1 MIKIKHF
8 LEFRVSGH
16 SDSRRGRRVYVST
29 NPRNV
34 PPTSESTGSSRTDFR
49 RRSSHSVFRNDFRN
63 DSIAL
68 QRRIGKRGFS
78 VRASV
83 VRRRD
88 QKRKWRTRTSAAV
101 RSERASPSGPSLN
114 FSMMLI
120 KSKRMT
126 VIEKK
131 KRGRFPAKNVLIIV
145 FNIRSFAEIKSF
157 HTQ

>member
-8 LEFRVSGH
+8 FEFRVSGH
-16 SDSRRGRRVYVST
+16 SDSRRGRRIYVST

-34 PPTSESTGSSRTDFR
+34 PPTSESTGSSWTDFR
-49 RRSSHSVFRNDFRN
+49 RGSSHSVCRNDFRN

-88 QKRKWRTRTSAAV
+88 QERKRKWRTRTPTAV
-101 RSERASPSGPSLN
+101 RSERASSSGPSLD
-114 FSMMLI
+114 FSLI
-120 KSKRMT
+120 KSNQ
-126 VIEKK
+126 I
-131 KRGRFPAKNVLIIV
+131 G
-145 FNIRSFAEIKSF
+145 
-157 HTQ
+157 